1 MYLLQLWCEPMTHCH
16 VKLLVYYYCIYVV
29 LIDINQWVVM
39 QERTTDDSKES
50 ESLKQ
55 LLTARMQEFIE
66 EMLIPHF
73 GGMMTFVKECET
85 AFDRGNIEAL
95 KSQERTSE
103 HCWCFSTRFSY
114 MKLLLFCCWFQTAIS
129 RAWYCIPDYQY
140 TADPVFYTVWNK
152 YFFTQLF
159 SPTYTLCHCY
169 SL

>member
-1 MYLLQLWCEPMTHCH
+1 
-16 VKLLVYYYCIYVV
+16 
-29 LIDINQWVVM
+29 M

-103 HCWCFSTRFSY
+103 HC
-114 MKLLLFCCWFQTAIS
+114 
-129 RAWYCIPDYQY
+129 
-140 TADPVFYTVWNK
+140 
-152 YFFTQLF
+152 
-159 SPTYTLCHCY
+159 
-169 SL
+169 